1 MPAKVEVYFT
11 TYCHYCRR
19 AMHLLDSKG
28 IDYERFDVTNDPDRR
43 AWLREATGRHTV
55 PQIFINGKSV
65 GGSDDIHELDAAGKL
80 DRMLSEPPVG

>member
-1 MPAKVEVYFT
+1 MAAKVEVYFT

-19 AMHLLDSKG
+19 AMQLLDSKG
-28 IDYERFDVTNDPDRR
+28 IDYERFDVTNAPDRR
-43 AWLREATGRHTV
+43 AWLRETTGRHTV

-80 DRMLSEPPVG
+80 DRMLSEPSE